1 MSVSIAAWYVRRGV
15 FHQAAASR
23 AYRPHPPAY
32 GSDVPADCPAPP
44 PLPPVAQGRCHGTL
58 GELLQGP
65 VLDRGER
72 EIGLI
77 SLPLPRYSR
86 MRFERGQASPHEL
99 DLPQLPRCRQAVA
112 LYLQRHGLSLP
123 PGRWQHD
130 TELLPGKGMASSTA
144 DLVATIRCLDQL
156 FGRVSR
162 LEEIIAVLGRLERSD
177 SVFLDHYAL
186 YLSERQRLLR
196 RFDHVPRLY
205 ACYADEGG
213 TVATDA
219 VTAELH
225 AHYAAQR
232 HTYRRTL
239 QQMLAA
245 FAAADDAAIAR
256 CAGISAVLGQDV
268 VPKRHLGALQRQQRR
283 FAAAGIVVAHTGS
296 LLGYLFLQ
304 PPPAAQQ
311 RELAAFFADLD
322 LRCTFAATGY

>member
-1 MSVSIAAWYVRRGV
+1 M
-15 FHQAAASR
+15 
-23 AYRPHPPAY
+23 PP
-32 GSDVPADCPAPP
+32 DCLIPS
-44 PLPPVAQGRCHGTL
+44 PPVPPTAQGRCHGTL

-65 VLDRGER
+65 VLYRGER

-86 MRFERGQASPHEL
+86 MRFERGETSHHEL
-99 DLPQLPRCRQAVA
+99 DLPHMPRCRQAVA
-112 LYLQRHGLSLP
+112 LYLQQHGLSLP

-130 TELLPGKGMASSTA
+130 SELLPGKGMASSTA

-162 LEEIIAVLGRLERSD
+162 IEEIVAVLGRLERSD

-186 YLSERQRLLR
+186 YLSERQLLLR

-225 AHYAAQR
+225 AHYATQR
-232 HTYRRTL
+232 HAYRRNL

-245 FAAADDAAIAR
+245 FASADDAAIAH
-256 CAGISAVLGQDV
+256 CASISAALGQDV
-268 VPKRHLGALQRQQRR
+268 VPKQHLGELQRQQRR

-296 LLGYLFLQ
+296 LIGYLFLQ
-304 PPPAAQQ
+304 PPAEPLQ
-311 RELAAFFADLD
+311 RELAAFFGDLGLD
-322 LRCTFAATGY
+322 CTFAATGF